1 MNKTR
6 QKELSRW
13 LKTQSIISRRWLGLS
28 RFLGLVSGLLIVA
41 QAWILARMLQHMI
54 MENIPREALLL
65 LFVILILIFVLR
77 AWVIWLREKVGFY
90 AGLHIRQEIRRKVLD
105 RVHEAG
111 PASIQGKPVGSWAT
125 LVLEQIEDM
134 HDYYARYLP

>member
-6 QKELSRW
+6 QQELSRW

-65 LFVILILIFVLR
+65 LFVILILIFVFR
-77 AWVIWLREKVGFY
+77 AWGVWLREKGGF
-90 AGLHIRQEIRRKVLD
+90 
-105 RVHEAG
+105 
-111 PASIQGKPVGSWAT
+111 
-125 LVLEQIEDM
+125 
-134 HDYYARYLP
+134 